1 MNIKHLT
8 LIALC
13 PLFFVACAEEETKT
27 PTNQDGPTAG
37 ACGLSP
43 CAAADDDGEG
53 FDADKLPSEFVNG
66 KADAVDRVE
75 AKLEEVS
82 ADGVVDGP
90 DVEAVFEAMG
100 RKISANEIRVVGDA
114 LERNDLP
121 YEFTSGG
128 VDMAYKLAVS
138 ANIGDDI
145 QVEYLDLKYTFA
157 QTELPEE
164 VYQALG
170 RARLAGAVAYD
181 VNELD
186 DDGEGIWS
194 PYPSATAAEGNMTF
208 EYTMVTPEVL
218 KADLEDVDVEYQR
231 ITGTRKATT
240 ASGDEYTEA
249 TYEDARGGTGNIL
262 SHYDE
267 AWHWD
272 IYARGRS
279 GQKWAN
285 NVAILSDG
293 TFHFL
298 PASRRSPA
306 QDFILTNPQLSRGA
320 HLLYNGHID
329 VRAGVV
335 VGVEMSGRL
344 SKMAAKGKAT
354 FINPITLL
362 KAWGFEIAPRVTL
375 RYGNTRHGAP
385 IQDLE
390 RGVIQQDRG
399 L

>member
-1 MNIKHLT
+1 MNIKLLT
-8 LIALC
+8 IIALC
-13 PLFFVACAEEETKT
+13 PLFLFACAEDEEVVVD
-27 PTNQDGPTAG
+27 QDGPKSG
-37 ACGLSP
+37 ACGLNL
-43 CAAADDDGEG
+43 CAATDDDGEG
-53 FDADKLPSEFVNG
+53 YDADKLPSEFVNG

-75 AKLEEVS
+75 STLAEVS

-90 DVEAVFEAMG
+90 DVEKVFEAMG
-100 RKISANEIRVVGDA
+100 GKISANEIRVLGDA
-114 LERNDLP
+114 LERDDLT
-121 YEFTSGG
+121 YEFTTSG
-128 VDMAYKLAVS
+128 VETAYKLAVT
-138 ANIGDDI
+138 ANIGDV

-157 QTELPEE
+157 QTELPED

-186 DDGEGIWS
+186 KDNEGIWS
-194 PYPSATAAEGNMTF
+194 PYPSTTPAEGNMAF
-208 EYTMVTPEVL
+208 DYTMVTPEVL
-218 KADLEDVDVEYQR
+218 KADMEAVDLKYSR
-231 ITGTRKATT
+231 ITGTRKAKT
-240 ASGDEYTEA
+240 ADGQEYTEA
-249 TYEDARGGTGNIL
+249 TYEEAVGGTGNIL

-267 AWHWD
+267 AWHTE

-298 PASRRSPA
+298 PAARRSPY
-306 QDFILTNPQLSRGA
+306 QDIILTNPQLSRGA
-320 HLLYNGHID
+320 HMLYNGHINVQD
-329 VRAGVV
+329 GVV
-335 VGVEMSGRL
+335 VSVEMSGRL

-362 KAWGFEIAPRVTL
+362 KAWGFEISPNVRM
-375 RYGNTRHGAP
+375 RYGNTRSGTP
-385 IQDLE
+385 LE
-390 RGVIQQDRG
+390 DTKRGVIQQDRG